1 MAKTKT
7 LKGTTAEDWRAYI
20 LKFRYKGKSYNLP
33 VLGNFVLRD
42 LSVGEIK
49 DFLNEIP
56 GRLAYW
62 GDFQKKVLREIFDMK
77 EDYELWSKTLY
88 MEVDAEYPKKTEG
101 WKNSRVMLDNATE
114 YRLRRTALRDME
126 DIDSTIGIAMH
137 SYNQQVWTLR
147 EIARLTYAEMSNIEL
162 RGKGSLSEI
171 R

>member
-7 LKGTTAEDWRAYI
+7 LKGTTAEDWRACV
-20 LKFRYKGKSYNLP
+20 LSFRYKGKSYNLP

-42 LSVGEIK
+42 LSVSEIK

-62 GDFQKKVLREIFDMK
+62 GEFQRKCLREIFDMK
-77 EDYELWSKTLY
+77 EDHEFWSQKLY
-88 MEVDAEYPKKTEG
+88 MGVDAEYPKKTEG
-101 WKNSRVMLDNATE
+101 WKKSKVMLDNATE
-114 YRLRRTALRDME
+114 YRVRRAALRDME
-126 DIDSTIGIAMH
+126 EIVSTIGIALH

-162 RGKGSLSEI
+162 RGKGSLSQI
-171 R
+171 K